1 MPLVVQLLKSVT
13 TVPPEATVIDCDGQ
27 FDAWAMLANK
37 SRHTPNSQ
45 VAMRERARV
54 GAAAW
59 RPPKKNDVM

>member
-27 FDAWAMLANK
+27 FEAWATLASK
-37 SRHTPNSQ
+37 SRHTPTSQ
-45 VAMRERARV
+45 VDMRERARA

-59 RPPKKNDVM
+59 RPPKNNDVM